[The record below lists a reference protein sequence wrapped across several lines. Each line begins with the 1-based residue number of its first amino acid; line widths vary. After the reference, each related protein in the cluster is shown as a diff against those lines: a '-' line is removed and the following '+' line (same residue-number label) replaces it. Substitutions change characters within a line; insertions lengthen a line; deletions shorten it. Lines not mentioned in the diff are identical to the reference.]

1 MWGPQVDIG
10 WLHLLIPAGHLALGI
25 PSKPP
30 ECHDRRRPP
39 YTCGALTWIWG
50 VPILVLNL
58 AGEVGGL
65 PRLQDGIWQMGIL
78 ERENRNE
85 EKETPEQSVLL
96 GYKI

>member
-39 YTCGALTWIWG
+39 LHLWSFDTDL
-50 VPILVLNL
+50 
-58 AGEVGGL
+58 GGPNSGPHPSRGSGL
-65 PRLQDGIWQMGIL
+65 SSQ
-78 ERENRNE
+78 
-85 EKETPEQSVLL
+85 
-96 GYKI
+96 GYGKWEF